1 MRSFNTTF
9 FFWNKNFFNETE
21 YDQLYP
27 SSSAPGRMYET
38 PKMQKFS
45 SSDWFPK
52 LRPFAS
58 SISTFNYNPARFL
71 CDSFSLLVP
80 HDDSSKDTFAFIFQI
95 KNTSISKKFH

>member
-9 FFWNKNFFNETE
+9 FFLKQKLFNETE

-45 SSDWFPK
+45 SSD
-52 LRPFAS
+52 
-58 SISTFNYNPARFL
+58 
-71 CDSFSLLVP
+71 
-80 HDDSSKDTFAFIFQI
+80 
-95 KNTSISKKFH
+95 